1 MKVLLKNAITVDPQ
15 VNLNFQNDI
24 LIENGV
30 ITKIE
35 SNLKEKVDAVYDLK
49 DCVIV
54 PGFADV
60 HVHLREPGREDE
72 ETVKTGIEAG
82 MNGGF
87 TALCC
92 MPNTEPAID
101 CAEVVT
107 FVKDRATN
115 SLVDVYPIGAVTKKR
130 EGKELALLG
139 EMYEAG
145 VVAFSD
151 DGEPVST
158 AKIMKYALEYSSMFD
173 LPIIEHC
180 EDKSLT
186 ENGVMN
192 ESLNSTKFG
201 LPPHPSLAEVIIALR
216 DIEILKYTGGKLHL
230 AHISSKE
237 TVEVLRKAKK
247 ENLNITGEVTPHH
260 FSLTDDA
267 VANYDTNTKVNPP
280 LRTQADVDAL
290 IEGLKDGTIDI
301 IASDHA
307 PHSIEE
313 KEWEFIYAPF
323 GMVGLETSVGLT
335 LTKLFHTNFL
345 SLNEIIYKMSINPR
359 KIFKLRE
366 ARIQIGIQAN
376 LTILNLYQEWTVD
389 KYSFKSKSI
398 NTPFHGWKL
407 KGKPIGVLNNSKLFY
422 ENKLVSI
429 Y

>member
-1 MKVLLKNAITVDPQ
+1 MKVLLKNAFTVDPQ
-15 VNLNFQNDI
+15 INLNSPNDL
-24 LIENGV
+24 LIENGI
-30 ITKIE
+30 ITKVEANI
-35 SNLKEKVDAVYDLK
+35 KDKVDAVYDLK
-49 DCVIV
+49 NCVIV

-72 ETVKTGIEAG
+72 ETVQTGIEAG

-107 FVKDRATN
+107 FVKDRAAN

-139 EMYEAG
+139 EMFEAG
-145 VVAFSD
+145 VVGFSD

-158 AKIMKYALEYSSMFD
+158 SKMMKYALEYSSMFD

-192 ESLNSTKFG
+192 ESVNSTKFG

-216 DIEILKYTGGKLHL
+216 DIAILKYTGGKLHL
-230 AHISSKE
+230 AHISAKE
-237 TVEVLRKAKK
+237 TVEVLRQAKK

-260 FSLTDDA
+260 LVLTDD
-267 VANYDTNTKVNPP
+267 VVENYDTNTKVNPP

-313 KEWEFIYAPF
+313 KEWEYIYAPF
-323 GMVGLETSVGLT
+323 GIIGLETSIGLT
-335 LTKLFHTNFL
+335 LTKLFHTKIL
-345 SLNEIIYKMSINPR
+345 SLEEIIYKMSINPR
-359 KIFKLRE
+359 RIFKLRE
-366 ARIQIGIQAN
+366 AKIQTGILAN
-376 LTILNLYQEWTVD
+376 LTILDLNQEWVID
-389 KYSFKSKSI
+389 KNSFKSKSI
-398 NTPFHGWKL
+398 NTPFHGWKV
-407 KGKPIGVLNNSKLFY
+407 KGKAIGVINNSKLFF
-422 ENKLVSI
+422 ENKLISLI
-429 Y
+429 

>member
-1 MKVLLKNAITVDPQ
+1 MKVLLKNAYTVDPQ
-15 VNLNFQNDI
+15 INLNSPNDI
-24 LIENGV
+24 LIENGI
-30 ITKIE
+30 ITKVEANI
-35 SNLKEKVDAVYDLK
+35 KDKVDAVYDLNE
-49 DCVIV
+49 CVIV
-54 PGFADV
+54 PAFADV

-72 ETVKTGIEAG
+72 ETVQTGIEAG

-107 FVKDRATN
+107 FVKDRAAN
-115 SLVDVYPIGAVTKKR
+115 SLVDVHPIGAVTKKR

-139 EMYEAG
+139 EMFEAG
-145 VVAFSD
+145 VVGFSD

-158 AKIMKYALEYSSMFD
+158 SKIMKYALEYSSMFD

-192 ESLNSTKFG
+192 ESVNSTKFG

-216 DIEILKYTGGKLHL
+216 DIAILKYTGGKLHL
-230 AHISSKE
+230 AHISAKE
-237 TVEVLRKAKK
+237 TVEVLRQAKQEK
-247 ENLNITGEVTPHH
+247 LNITGEVTPHH
-260 FSLTDDA
+260 FILTDD
-267 VANYDTNTKVNPP
+267 VVENYDTNTKVNPP

-313 KEWEFIYAPF
+313 KEWEYIYAPF
-323 GMVGLETSVGLT
+323 GIIGLETSIGLT
-335 LTKLFHTNFL
+335 LTKLYHTKIL
-345 SLNEIIYKMSINPR
+345 SLEEIIYKMSINPR
-359 KIFKLRE
+359 RIFKLRE
-366 ARIQIGIQAN
+366 AKIQTGVLAN
-376 LTILNLYQEWTVD
+376 LTILDLNQEWIID
-389 KYSFKSKSI
+389 KFSFKSKSI
-398 NTPFHGWKL
+398 NTPFHGWKV
-407 KGKPIGVLNNSKLFY
+407 KGRAIGVINNSKLFF
-422 ENKLVSI
+422 ENKLISLV
-429 Y
+429 

>member
-1 MKVLLKNAITVDPQ
+1 MKILLKNGFLIDPQ
-15 VNLNFQNDI
+15 INLSTKQDV
-24 LIENGV
+24 LIENGI
-30 ITKIE
+30 ITKIDTQISE
-35 SNLKEKVDAVYDLK
+35 NVDQIFDLK
-49 DCVIV
+49 DCLIV

-72 ETVKTGIEAG
+72 ETVKTGCEAA

-107 FVKDRATN
+107 FVKDRAAN
-115 SLVDVYPIGAVTKKR
+115 SLVDVYPIGSVTKKR

-145 VVAFSD
+145 VVGFSD
-151 DGEPVST
+151 DGDPVSNSQ
-158 AKIMKYALEYSSMFD
+158 IMRYALEYASMFD

-192 ESLNSTKFG
+192 EGLNSTRFG

-216 DIEILKYTGGKLHL
+216 DIAILRYSGGKLHL
-230 AHISSKE
+230 AHVSAKE
-237 TVEVLRKAKK
+237 TVEVLRNAKK
-247 ENLNITGEVTPHH
+247 EKLNITGEVTPHH
-260 FSLTDDA
+260 FTLTDDA
-267 VANYDTNTKVNPP
+267 VQNYDTNTKVNPP
-280 LRTQADVDAL
+280 LRTQEDINAIL
-290 IEGLKDGTIDI
+290 EGLKDGTIDI

-313 KEWEFIYAPF
+313 KEWEYIYAPF
-323 GMVGLETSVGLT
+323 GMIGLETSVGLT
-335 LTKLFHTNFL
+335 LTMIYHKNILTIE
-345 SLNEIIYKMSINPR
+345 EIIYKMSINPR
-359 KIFKLRE
+359 KIFKLKE
-366 ARIQIGIQAN
+366 VKIKPGEPAN
-376 LTILNLYQEWTVD
+376 LTFLNLEEEWIVD

-398 NTPFHGWKL
+398 NTPFHNWKL
-407 KGKPIGVLNNSKLFY
+407 KGRSVGVINNSKIYFYNSLF
-422 ENKLVSI
+422 ELK
-429 Y
+429 

>member
-1 MKVLLKNAITVDPQ
+1 MKVLLKNSITVDPQ
-15 VNLNFQNDI
+15 VNLNSQNDI
-24 LIENGV
+24 LIENGI

-35 SNLKEKVDAVYDLK
+35 TNLKEKVDAVYDLK

-151 DGEPVST
+151 DGEPVSN
-158 AKIMKYALEYSSMFD
+158 AKIMRYALEYSSMFD
-173 LPIIEHC
+173 LPIVEHC

-192 ESLNSTKFG
+192 ESLNSTIFG

-230 AHISSKE
+230 AHISSKK
-237 TVEVLRKAKK
+237 TVEVLRKAKN

-335 LTKLFHTNFL
+335 LTKLFHTNLL

-366 ARIQIGIQAN
+366 ARIQTGIQAN
-376 LTILNLYQEWTVD
+376 LTILDLYQ
-389 KYSFKSKSI
+389 
-398 NTPFHGWKL
+398 
-407 KGKPIGVLNNSKLFY
+407 
-422 ENKLVSI
+422 
-429 Y
+429 

>member
-1 MKVLLKNAITVDPQ
+1 MKVLIKNAFLVDPQ
-15 VNLNFQNDI
+15 VNLNTQSDL
-24 LIENGV
+24 LIEDG
-30 ITKIE
+30 KI
-35 SNLKEKVDAVYDLK
+35 SKIDTSIKDKVDEVFDFKNL
-49 DCVIV
+49 VIV
-54 PGFADV
+54 PGLADV

-72 ETVKTGIEAG
+72 ETVQTGIAAG

-107 FVKDRATN
+107 FVKDRAAN

-145 VVAFSD
+145 VVGFSD
-151 DGEPVST
+151 DGDPVST
-158 AKIMKYALEYSSMFD
+158 SKIMKYALEYSSMFD

-192 ESLNSTKFG
+192 ESVNSTKFG

-216 DIEILKYTGGKLHL
+216 DIAILKYTGGKLHL
-230 AHISSKE
+230 AHISAKE
-237 TVEVLRKAKK
+237 TVDVLRQAKK
-247 ENLNITGEVTPHH
+247 DGLNITGEITPHH
-260 FSLTDDA
+260 FSLTDEA
-267 VANYDTNTKVNPP
+267 VASYDTNTKVNPP
-280 LRTQADVDAL
+280 LRTEEDVDAL
-290 IEGLKDGTIDI
+290 ISALKDGTIDI

-313 KEWEFIYAPF
+313 KEWEYIYAPF
-323 GMVGLETSVGLT
+323 GMIGLETSVGLT
-335 LTKLFHTNFL
+335 LTKLYHNKIL
-345 SLNEIIYKMSINPR
+345 SLDEIIFKMSINPR
-359 KIFKLRE
+359 KIFKLRD
-366 ARIQIGIQAN
+366 AIIKPDSLAN
-376 LTILNLYQEWTVD
+376 LTILDLDKEWIVD
-389 KYSFKSKSI
+389 KFSFKSKSI

-407 KGKPIGVLNNSKLFY
+407 KGKSVGVINNSKFFFEDNLID
-422 ENKLVSI
+422 LI
-429 Y
+429 

>member
-1 MKVLLKNAITVDPQ
+1 MKILLKNSFLIDPQ
-15 VNLNFQNDI
+15 INLSAKQDV
-24 LIENGV
+24 LIENGI
-30 ITKIE
+30 ITKIDSQISE
-35 SNLKEKVDAVYDLK
+35 NVDQVFDLK
-49 DCVIV
+49 DCLIV

-72 ETVKTGIEAG
+72 ETVKTGCEAG

-107 FVKDRATN
+107 FVKDRAAN
-115 SLVDVYPIGAVTKKR
+115 LLVDVYPIGAVTKKR

-145 VVAFSD
+145 VVGFSD
-151 DGEPVST
+151 DGDPVSDSQ
-158 AKIMKYALEYSSMFD
+158 IMRYAFEYASMFN

-192 ESLNSTKFG
+192 EGLNSTRFG

-216 DIEILKYTGGKLHL
+216 DIAILKYTGGKLHL
-230 AHISSKE
+230 AHVSAKE
-237 TVEVLRKAKK
+237 TVDVLRNAKK
-247 ENLNITGEVTPHH
+247 EKLNITGEVTPHH
-260 FSLTDDA
+260 FTLTDDA
-267 VANYDTNTKVNPP
+267 VQNYDTSTKVNPP
-280 LRTQADVDAL
+280 LRTQEDINAILD
-290 IEGLKDGTIDI
+290 GLKDGTIDI

-313 KEWEFIYAPF
+313 KEWEYIYAPF
-323 GMVGLETSVGLT
+323 GMIGLETSVGLT
-335 LTKLFHTNFL
+335 LTYLYHKNIL
-345 SLNEIIYKMSINPR
+345 SIEEIIYKMSINPR
-359 KIFKLRE
+359 KIFKLKE
-366 ARIQIGIQAN
+366 AKIKTGESAN
-376 LTILNLYQEWTVD
+376 LTFINLEAEWIVD

-398 NTPFHGWKL
+398 NTPFHNWKL
-407 KGKPIGVLNNSKLFY
+407 KGKAIGVINNSK
-422 ENKLVSI
+422 I
-429 Y
+429 YINNTFFELR

>member
-1 MKVLLKNAITVDPQ
+1 MKVLLKNALTVDPQ
-15 VNLNFQNDI
+15 IDLNSQNDI
-24 LIENGV
+24 LIENG
-30 ITKIE
+30 IIAKIE
-35 SNLKEKVDAVYDLK
+35 PNIKDKVDAVYDLK

-72 ETVKTGIEAG
+72 ETVQTGMEAG

-107 FVKDRATN
+107 FVKDRAAN

-145 VVAFSD
+145 VVGFSD

-158 AKIMKYALEYSSMFD
+158 SKIMKYALEYSSMFD
-173 LPIIEHC
+173 LPVIEHC

-192 ESLNSTKFG
+192 ESINSTKFG

-216 DIEILKYTGGKLHL
+216 DIAILKYTGGKLHL

-237 TVEVLRKAKK
+237 TVEVLRQAKK
-247 ENLNITGEVTPHH
+247 ENLKITGEVTPHH
-260 FSLTDDA
+260 FSLSDDA
-267 VANYDTNTKVNPP
+267 VESYDTNTKVNPP
-280 LRTQADVDAL
+280 LRTQSDIDAL
-290 IEGLKDGTIDI
+290 IKGLKDGTIDI

-313 KEWEFIYAPF
+313 KEWEYIYAPF
-323 GMVGLETSVGLT
+323 GIVGLETSVGLT
-335 LTKLFHTNFL
+335 LTKLFHTNIL
-345 SLNEIIYKMSINPR
+345 SLEEIIYKMSINPR

-366 ARIQIGIQAN
+366 AKLQTGTQAN
-376 LTILNLYQEWTVD
+376 LTILNLNQEWVVD

-407 KGKPIGVLNNSKLFY
+407 KGKAIGVVNNSKLFL

-429 Y
+429 H

>member
-1 MKVLLKNAITVDPQ
+1 MKVLLKNAYTVDPQ
-15 VNLNFQNDI
+15 INLNSPNDI
-24 LIENGV
+24 LIENGI
-30 ITKIE
+30 ITKVEANI
-35 SNLKEKVDAVYDLK
+35 KDKVDAVYDFK

-72 ETVKTGIEAG
+72 ETVQTGIEAG

-107 FVKDRATN
+107 FVKDRAAN
-115 SLVDVYPIGAVTKKR
+115 SLVDVHPIGAVTKKR

-139 EMYEAG
+139 EMFEAG
-145 VVAFSD
+145 VVGFSD

-158 AKIMKYALEYSSMFD
+158 SKMMKYALEYSSMFD

-192 ESLNSTKFG
+192 ESVNSTKFG

-216 DIEILKYTGGKLHL
+216 DIAILKYTGGKLHL
-230 AHISSKE
+230 AHISAKE
-237 TVEVLRKAKK
+237 TVEVLRQAKQEK
-247 ENLNITGEVTPHH
+247 LNITGEVTPHH
-260 FSLTDDA
+260 FILTDD
-267 VANYDTNTKVNPP
+267 VVENYDTNTKVNPP

-313 KEWEFIYAPF
+313 KEWEYIYAPF
-323 GMVGLETSVGLT
+323 GIIGLETSIGLT
-335 LTKLFHTNFL
+335 LTKLFHTKIL
-345 SLNEIIYKMSINPR
+345 SLEEIIYKMSINPR
-359 KIFKLRE
+359 RIFKLRE
-366 ARIQIGIQAN
+366 AKIQTGVLAN
-376 LTILNLYQEWTVD
+376 LTILDLNQEWVID
-389 KYSFKSKSI
+389 KFSFKSKSI
-398 NTPFHGWKL
+398 NTPFHDWKV
-407 KGKPIGVLNNSKLFY
+407 KGRAIGVINNSKLFF
-422 ENKLVSI
+422 ENKLISLV
-429 Y
+429 

>member
-1 MKVLLKNAITVDPQ
+1 MKILIKNAFLVDPQ
-15 VNLNFQNDI
+15 VNLNTQGDL
-24 LIENGV
+24 LIEDG
-30 ITKIE
+30 KI
-35 SNLKEKVDAVYDLK
+35 SKIDSTIKENVDEVFDFK
-49 DCVIV
+49 NCVIV
-54 PGFADV
+54 PGLADV

-72 ETVKTGIEAG
+72 ETVQTGIEAG
-82 MNGGF
+82 MSGGF

-107 FVKDRATN
+107 FVKDRAAN

-151 DGEPVST
+151 DGEPVSSS
-158 AKIMKYALEYSSMFD
+158 KIMKYALEYSSMFD

-192 ESLNSTKFG
+192 ESVNSTKFG
-201 LPPHPSLAEVIIALR
+201 LPPHPALAEVIIALR
-216 DIEILKYTGGKLHL
+216 DIAILRYTGGKLHL

-237 TVEVLRKAKK
+237 TVEVLRQAKK
-247 ENLNITGEVTPHH
+247 EGLNITGEVTPHH
-260 FSLTDDA
+260 FTLTDDA
-267 VANYDTNTKVNPP
+267 VAGYDTNTKVNPP
-280 LRTQADVDAL
+280 LRTNSDVDAL
-290 IEGLKDGTIDI
+290 ISALKDGTIDV

-313 KEWEFIYAPF
+313 KEWEYIYAPF
-323 GMVGLETSVGLT
+323 GMIGLETSIGLT
-335 LTKLFHTNFL
+335 LTKLYHDRIL
-345 SLNEIIYKMSINPR
+345 SLEEIIFKMSINPR
-359 KIFKLRE
+359 RIFKLKE
-366 ARIQIGIQAN
+366 AILKTGALAN
-376 LTILNLYQEWTVD
+376 LTILNLDKEWIVD
-389 KYSFKSKSI
+389 KFSFKSKSI

-407 KGKPIGVLNNSKLFY
+407 KGKSVGVLNNSKFFFDD
-422 ENKLVSI
+422 KLIDLV
-429 Y
+429 

>member
-1 MKVLLKNAITVDPQ
+1 MKILLKNGFLIDPQ
-15 VNLNFQNDI
+15 IKLNSQKDI
-24 LIENGV
+24 LIENGI
-30 ITKIE
+30 ITKIDSQLYE
-35 SNLKEKVDAVYDLK
+35 NVDQIFDLK

-54 PGFADV
+54 PGFVDV

-72 ETVKTGIEAG
+72 ETVKTGSEAG

-107 FVKDRATN
+107 FVKDRAAN
-115 SLVDVYPIGAVTKKR
+115 LLVDVYPIGAVTKKR

-145 VVAFSD
+145 VVGFSD
-151 DGEPVST
+151 DGDPVSNSQ
-158 AKIMKYALEYSSMFD
+158 IMRYALEYASMFD

-192 ESLNSTKFG
+192 EGLNSTRFG

-216 DIEILKYTGGKLHL
+216 DIAILRYTGGKLHL
-230 AHISSKE
+230 AHISAKE
-237 TVEVLRKAKK
+237 TVEILRNAKK
-247 ENLNITGEVTPHH
+247 EKLNITGEVTPHH
-260 FSLTDDA
+260 FTLTDDA
-267 VANYDTNTKVNPP
+267 VQNYDTNTKVNPP
-280 LRTQADVDAL
+280 LRTQEDINAIL
-290 IEGLKDGTIDI
+290 EGLKDGTIDI

-313 KEWEFIYAPF
+313 KEWEYIYAPF
-323 GMVGLETSVGLT
+323 GMIGLETSVGLT
-335 LTKLFHTNFL
+335 LTMLYHKNIL
-345 SLNEIIYKMSINPR
+345 SIEEIIYKMSINPR
-359 KIFKLRE
+359 RIFKLKE
-366 ARIQIGIQAN
+366 VKIKPGELAN
-376 LTILNLYQEWTVD
+376 LTFLNLDEEWVVD

-398 NTPFHGWKL
+398 NTPFHNWKL
-407 KGKPIGVLNNSKLFY
+407 KGRSVGVINNSKIFFKDSLF
-422 ENKLVSI
+422 ELK
-429 Y
+429 

>member
-15 VNLNFQNDI
+15 VNLNSQNDI
-24 LIENGV
+24 LIENGI

>member
-1 MKVLLKNAITVDPQ
+1 MKVLLKNAFTVDPQ
-15 VNLNFQNDI
+15 LNLNSQNDI
-24 LIENGV
+24 LIENGI
-30 ITKIE
+30 ITKVETMI
-35 SNLKEKVDAVYDLK
+35 KDKVDAVYDLK

-72 ETVKTGIEAG
+72 ETVQTGIEAG

-107 FVKDRATN
+107 FVKDRAAN

-139 EMYEAG
+139 EMHEAG
-145 VVAFSD
+145 VVGFSD
-151 DGEPVST
+151 DGDPVSNS
-158 AKIMKYALEYSSMFD
+158 KIMKYALEYSSMFD

-192 ESLNSTKFG
+192 ESVNSTKFG
-201 LPPHPSLAEVIIALR
+201 LPPHPTLAEVIIALR
-216 DIEILKYTGGKLHL
+216 DIAILKYSGGKLHL
-230 AHISSKE
+230 AHISAKE
-237 TVEVLRKAKK
+237 TVEVLRQAKEEK
-247 ENLNITGEVTPHH
+247 LNITGEVTPHH
-260 FSLTDDA
+260 FTLTDDA
-267 VANYDTNTKVNPP
+267 VETYDTNTKVNPP
-280 LRTQADVDAL
+280 LRSQSDVDAL

-313 KEWEFIYAPF
+313 KEWEYIYAPF

-335 LTKLFHTNFL
+335 LTKLFHSNIL
-345 SLNEIIYKMSINPR
+345 SLEEIIFKMSINPR

-366 ARIQIGIQAN
+366 AKIQVGVQAN
-376 LTILNLYQEWTVD
+376 LTILDLNQEWVVD
-389 KYSFKSKSI
+389 KFSFKSKSI

-407 KGKPIGVLNNSKLFY
+407 KGKAIGVVNNSKLFY
-422 ENKLVSI
+422 ENKLISI
-429 Y
+429 V

>member
-1 MKVLLKNAITVDPQ
+1 MKVLLKNAITLDPQ
-15 VNLNFQNDI
+15 VNLNSQNDV
-24 LIENGV
+24 LIENG
-30 ITKIE
+30 IISKIE
-35 SNLKEKVDAVYDLK
+35 TNIKEKVDAVYDLK

-54 PGFADV
+54 PAFADV

-72 ETVKTGIEAG
+72 ETVQTGIDAG
-82 MNGGF
+82 INGGF

-107 FVKDRATN
+107 FVKDRSAN
-115 SLVDVYPIGAVTKKR
+115 SLVDVYPIGAVTKRR

-145 VVAFSD
+145 VVGFSD
-151 DGEPVST
+151 DGDPVST
-158 AKIMKYALEYSSMFD
+158 SKIMKYALEYSSMFD

-192 ESLNSTKFG
+192 ESINSTKFG

-237 TVEVLRKAKK
+237 TVEVLRKAKNEK
-247 ENLNITGEVTPHH
+247 LNITGEVTPHH
-260 FSLTDDA
+260 FTLTDNA
-267 VANYDTNTKVNPP
+267 VENYDTNTKVNPP
-280 LRTQADVDAL
+280 LRTQADVNAL

-313 KEWEFIYAPF
+313 KEWEYIYAPF
-323 GMVGLETSVGLT
+323 GIVGLETSVGLT
-335 LTKLFHTNFL
+335 LTMLFHNNIL
-345 SLNEIIYKMSINPR
+345 SLDEIIYKMSINPR
-359 KIFKLRE
+359 RIFKLRE
-366 ARIQIGIQAN
+366 AKIQTGIQAN
-376 LTILNLYQEWTVD
+376 LTILNLNQEWTVD
-389 KYSFKSKSI
+389 KFSFRSKSI
-398 NTPFHGWKL
+398 NSPFHGWKL
-407 KGKPIGVLNNSKLFY
+407 KGKPIGVVNNSKLFI
-422 ENKLVSI
+422 ENKLISI

>member
-1 MKVLLKNAITVDPQ
+1 MKVLLKNAYTVDPQ
-15 VNLNFQNDI
+15 INLNSPNDI
-24 LIENGV
+24 LIENGI
-30 ITKIE
+30 ITKVEANI
-35 SNLKEKVDAVYDLK
+35 KDKVDAVYDLK

-72 ETVKTGIEAG
+72 ETVQTGIEAG

-107 FVKDRATN
+107 FVKDRAAN
-115 SLVDVYPIGAVTKKR
+115 SLVDVHPIGAVTKKR

-139 EMYEAG
+139 EMFEAG
-145 VVAFSD
+145 VVGFSD

-158 AKIMKYALEYSSMFD
+158 SKMMKYALEYSSMFD

-192 ESLNSTKFG
+192 ESVNSTKFG

-216 DIEILKYTGGKLHL
+216 DIAVLKYTGGKLHL
-230 AHISSKE
+230 AHISAKE
-237 TVEVLRKAKK
+237 TVEVLRQAKQEK
-247 ENLNITGEVTPHH
+247 LNITGEVTPHH
-260 FSLTDDA
+260 FVLTDD
-267 VANYDTNTKVNPP
+267 VVENYDTNTKVNPP
-280 LRTQADVDAL
+280 LRTQEDVDAL

-313 KEWEFIYAPF
+313 KEWEYIYAPF
-323 GMVGLETSVGLT
+323 GIIGLETSIGLT
-335 LTKLFHTNFL
+335 LTKLFHTKIL
-345 SLNEIIYKMSINPR
+345 SLEEIIYKMSINPR
-359 KIFKLRE
+359 RIFKLRE
-366 ARIQIGIQAN
+366 AKIQTGVLAN
-376 LTILNLYQEWTVD
+376 LTILDLNQEWIID
-389 KYSFKSKSI
+389 KFSFKSKSI
-398 NTPFHGWKL
+398 NTPFHGWKV
-407 KGKPIGVLNNSKLFY
+407 KGKAIGVINNSKLFF
-422 ENKLVSI
+422 ENKLISLV
-429 Y
+429 

>member
-1 MKVLLKNAITVDPQ
+1 MKVLLKNAFTVDPHI
-15 VNLNFQNDI
+15 NLNSTNDL
-24 LIENGV
+24 LIENGI
-30 ITKIE
+30 ITKVEANI
-35 SNLKEKVDAVYDLK
+35 KDKVDAVYDLK
-49 DCVIV
+49 NCVIV

-72 ETVKTGIEAG
+72 ETVQTGIEAG

-107 FVKDRATN
+107 FVKDRAAN

-139 EMYEAG
+139 EMFEAG
-145 VVAFSD
+145 VVGFSD

-158 AKIMKYALEYSSMFD
+158 SKMMKYALEYSSMFD

-192 ESLNSTKFG
+192 ESVNSTKFG

-216 DIEILKYTGGKLHL
+216 DIAILKYTGGKLHL
-230 AHISSKE
+230 AHISAKE
-237 TVEVLRKAKK
+237 TVEVLRQAKK

-260 FSLTDDA
+260 LVLTDD
-267 VANYDTNTKVNPP
+267 VVENYDTNTKVNPP

-313 KEWEFIYAPF
+313 KEWEYIYAPF
-323 GMVGLETSVGLT
+323 GIIGLETSIGLT
-335 LTKLFHTNFL
+335 LTKLFHTKIL
-345 SLNEIIYKMSINPR
+345 SLEEIIYKMSINPR
-359 KIFKLRE
+359 RIFKLRE
-366 ARIQIGIQAN
+366 AKIQTGILAN
-376 LTILNLYQEWTVD
+376 LTILDLNQEWVID
-389 KYSFKSKSI
+389 KNSFKSKSI
-398 NTPFHGWKL
+398 NTPFHGWKV
-407 KGKPIGVLNNSKLFY
+407 KGKAIGVINNSKLFF
-422 ENKLVSI
+422 ENKLISLI
-429 Y
+429 

>member
-1 MKVLLKNAITVDPQ
+1 MKILLKNGFVVDPQ
-15 VNLNFQNDI
+15 VELNSKQDI
-24 LIENGV
+24 LIEDG
-30 ITKIE
+30 IIKKINSKLSE
-35 SNLKEKVDAVYDLK
+35 NVDQIIDLK
-49 DCVIV
+49 DCLIV

-72 ETVKTGIEAG
+72 ETVKTGCEAG

-87 TALCC
+87 TTLCC

-107 FVKDRATN
+107 FVKDRAAN

-145 VVAFSD
+145 VVGFSD
-151 DGEPVST
+151 DGDPVSNSQ
-158 AKIMKYALEYSSMFD
+158 IMRYALEYASMFD

-192 ESLNSTKFG
+192 EGLNSTRFG

-216 DIEILKYTGGKLHL
+216 DIAILRYTGGKLHL
-230 AHISSKE
+230 AHVSAKE
-237 TVEVLRKAKK
+237 TVEVLREAKK
-247 ENLNITGEVTPHH
+247 EKLNITGEVTPHH
-260 FSLTDDA
+260 FTLTDEA
-267 VANYDTNTKVNPP
+267 VQNYDTNTKVNPP
-280 LRTQADVDAL
+280 LRTEEDIKAIL
-290 IEGLKDGTIDI
+290 EGLRDGTIDI

-313 KEWEFIYAPF
+313 KEWEYIYAPF
-323 GMVGLETSVGLT
+323 GMIGLETSVGLT
-335 LTKLFHTNFL
+335 LSMLYHKKVL
-345 SLNEIIYKMSINPR
+345 SIEEIVYKMSINPR
-359 KIFKLRE
+359 RIFKLKKAIIKPGE
-366 ARIQIGIQAN
+366 LAN
-376 LTILNLYQEWTVD
+376 LTFLNLDEEWIVD

-398 NTPFHGWKL
+398 NTPFHNWKL
-407 KGKPIGVLNNSKLFY
+407 KGRSVGVINNSK
-422 ENKLVSI
+422 I
-429 Y
+429 YFNGSLIELK

>member
-1 MKVLLKNAITVDPQ
+1 MKVLLKNAFLIDPQ
-15 VNLNFQNDI
+15 VDLNTRGDL
-24 LIENGV
+24 LIEDGV
-30 ITKIE
+30 ISKID
-35 SNLKEKVDAVYDLK
+35 SSIKENVDEIFDLK
-49 DCVIV
+49 NLVIV
-54 PGFADV
+54 PGFTDV

-72 ETVKTGIEAG
+72 ETVQSGIEAG

-107 FVKDRATN
+107 FVKDRAAN

-145 VVAFSD
+145 VVGFSD
-151 DGEPVST
+151 DGDPIST
-158 AKIMKYALEYSSMFD
+158 SKIMKYALEYSSMFD

-186 ENGVMN
+186 ESGVMN
-192 ESLNSTKFG
+192 ESINSTKFG

-216 DIEILKYTGGKLHL
+216 DIAILRYTGGKLHL
-230 AHISSKE
+230 AHISAKE
-237 TVEVLRKAKK
+237 TVEVLRLAKK
-247 ENLNITGEVTPHH
+247 EGLNITGEVTPHH

-267 VANYDTNTKVNPP
+267 VENYDTNTKVNPP
-280 LRTQADVDAL
+280 LRTQQDVNAL
-290 IEGLKDGTIDI
+290 IEALKDGTIDI

-313 KEWEFIYAPF
+313 KEWEYIYAPF
-323 GMVGLETSVGLT
+323 GMIGLETSIGLT
-335 LTKLFHTNFL
+335 LTKLYHSKIL
-345 SLNEIIYKMSINPR
+345 SLQEIIYKMSLNPR
-359 KIFKLRE
+359 KIFKLKE
-366 ARIQIGIQAN
+366 AVIKPGAAAN
-376 LTILNLYQEWTVD
+376 LTILDLEKEWIVD
-389 KYSFKSKSI
+389 KFSFKSKSI

-407 KGKPIGVLNNSKLFY
+407 KGKSAGVINNSKFFF
-422 ENKLVSI
+422 ENKLI
-429 Y
+429 DLI

>member
-1 MKVLLKNAITVDPQ
+1 MKVLLKNAYTVDPQ
-15 VNLNFQNDI
+15 INLNSPNDI
-24 LIENGV
+24 LIENGI
-30 ITKIE
+30 ITKVETNI
-35 SNLKEKVDAVYDLK
+35 KDKVDAVYDLK

-72 ETVKTGIEAG
+72 ETVQTGIEAG

-107 FVKDRATN
+107 FVKDRAAN
-115 SLVDVYPIGAVTKKR
+115 SLVDVHPIGAVTKKR

-139 EMYEAG
+139 EMFEAG
-145 VVAFSD
+145 VVGFSD

-158 AKIMKYALEYSSMFD
+158 SKMMKYALEYSSMFD

-192 ESLNSTKFG
+192 ESVNSTKFG

-216 DIEILKYTGGKLHL
+216 DIAILKYTGGKLHL
-230 AHISSKE
+230 AHISAKE
-237 TVEVLRKAKK
+237 TVEVLRQAKQEK
-247 ENLNITGEVTPHH
+247 LNITGEVTPHH
-260 FSLTDDA
+260 FILTDD
-267 VANYDTNTKVNPP
+267 VVENYDTNTKVNPP

-313 KEWEFIYAPF
+313 KEWEYIYAPF
-323 GMVGLETSVGLT
+323 GIIGLETSIGLT
-335 LTKLFHTNFL
+335 LTKLFHTKIL
-345 SLNEIIYKMSINPR
+345 SLEEIIYKMSINPR

-366 ARIQIGIQAN
+366 AKIQTGVLAN
-376 LTILNLYQEWTVD
+376 LTILDLNQEWVID
-389 KYSFKSKSI
+389 KFSFKSKSI
-398 NTPFHGWKL
+398 NTPFHGWKV
-407 KGKPIGVLNNSKLFY
+407 KGRAIGVINNSKLFF
-422 ENKLVSI
+422 ENKLISLV
-429 Y
+429 

>member
-1 MKVLLKNAITVDPQ
+1 MKVLLKNAFTVDPQ
-15 VNLNFQNDI
+15 INLNSTNDL
-24 LIENGV
+24 LIENGI
-30 ITKIE
+30 ITKVEANI
-35 SNLKEKVDAVYDLK
+35 KDKVDAVYDLK
-49 DCVIV
+49 NCVIV

-72 ETVKTGIEAG
+72 ETVQTGIEAG

-107 FVKDRATN
+107 FVKDRAAN

-139 EMYEAG
+139 EMFEAG
-145 VVAFSD
+145 VVGFSD

-158 AKIMKYALEYSSMFD
+158 SKMMKYALEYSSMFD

-192 ESLNSTKFG
+192 ESVNSTKFG

-216 DIEILKYTGGKLHL
+216 DIAILKYTGGKLHL
-230 AHISSKE
+230 AHISAKE
-237 TVEVLRKAKK
+237 TVEVLRQAKK

-260 FSLTDDA
+260 LVLTDD
-267 VANYDTNTKVNPP
+267 VVENYDTNTKVNPP

-313 KEWEFIYAPF
+313 KEWEYIYAPF
-323 GMVGLETSVGLT
+323 GIIGLETSIGLT
-335 LTKLFHTNFL
+335 LTKLFHTKIL
-345 SLNEIIYKMSINPR
+345 SLEEIIYKMSINPR
-359 KIFKLRE
+359 RIFKLRE
-366 ARIQIGIQAN
+366 AKIQTGILAN
-376 LTILNLYQEWTVD
+376 LTILDLNQEWVID
-389 KYSFKSKSI
+389 KNSFKSKSI
-398 NTPFHGWKL
+398 NTPFHGWKV
-407 KGKPIGVLNNSKLFY
+407 KGKAIGVINNSKLFF
-422 ENKLVSI
+422 ENKLISLI
-429 Y
+429 